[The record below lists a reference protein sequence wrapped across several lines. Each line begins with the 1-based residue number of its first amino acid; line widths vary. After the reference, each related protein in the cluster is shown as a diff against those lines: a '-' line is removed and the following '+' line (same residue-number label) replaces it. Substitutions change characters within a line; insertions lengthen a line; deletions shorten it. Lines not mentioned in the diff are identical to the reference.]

1 MGICLFWQ
9 PAVVVDY
16 YVKNCC
22 LYLANK
28 ILSLSHQATA
38 PVDIDSTM
46 LHRPTA
52 AVFSTY
58 TYCEAQTP
66 LVRFVVD
73 VFYKQIRNKSTKY
86 KSKQW
91 SLSHHVQNLKSLA

>member
-28 ILSLSHQATA
+28 ILSLSLYT
-38 PVDIDSTM
+38 STGYQM
-46 LHRPTA
+46 Q
-52 AVFSTY
+52 SK
-58 TYCEAQTP
+58 Q
-66 LVRFVVD
+66 VVD
-73 VFYKQIRNKSTKY
+73 G
-86 KSKQW
+86 
-91 SLSHHVQNLKSLA
+91 LD